1 MGRRVPLTRR
11 FLFGD
16 RGRAALS
23 TAGVAVALLLVLIL
37 DGIFAGATRQV
48 TAYLRASPA
57 DVIVSQAGVRTMHM
71 STSALPSDVVG
82 QARAVPGVAWADP
95 IWFAT
100 GTIATATGRQLSYV
114 IGYTPG
120 RPGGPRH
127 LVTGRAPANGEAVI
141 DRVAASQLGLR
152 LGDPV
157 RVLGRTFRL
166 VGLSSGG
173 TSIVNT
179 TTFVTAADL
188 AALRGPSPSY
198 ILVGA
203 HPGVPAA
210 QLRDRLAA
218 ALAATTVQTRADFA
232 RQEGRLVADMSS
244 DTMRMIAV
252 IGFIIALAVIGL
264 TLFTVTLSRLRD
276 YGILKALGARPARL
290 AGVVLAQAAWTVV
303 LAVAASV
310 ALALGIGAA
319 IARVAPAV
327 SVAVTTGSI
336 TQISLGAALVGG
348 IAAMIPLRRVLA
360 VDPASAFRRN
370 T

>member
-127 LVTGRAPANGEAVI
+127 LVTGRPPANGDAVI
-141 DRVAASQLGLR
+141 DRVAASQLRLH

-188 AALRGPSPSY
+188 AAL
-198 ILVGA
+198 
-203 HPGVPAA
+203 
-210 QLRDRLAA
+210 
-218 ALAATTVQTRADFA
+218 
-232 RQEGRLVADMSS
+232 
-244 DTMRMIAV
+244 TMRV
-252 IGFIIALAVIGL
+252 S
-264 TLFTVTLSRLRD
+264 SRC
-276 YGILKALGARPARL
+276 
-290 AGVVLAQAAWTVV
+290 
-303 LAVAASV
+303 
-310 ALALGIGAA
+310 
-319 IARVAPAV
+319 AV
-327 SVAVTTGSI
+327 SRASAER
-336 TQISLGAALVGG
+336 IST
-348 IAAMIPLRRVLA
+348 
-360 VDPASAFRRN
+360 PASAPLPVDTMIDSGVANPSAHGHAMISTATADTSAKVNAGAGPTSNQATKLAMATNSTPGTKNRDTESARRWIGAFELCAA
-370 T
+370 